1 MMKQQSNKLKMYDAP
16 RIKVVSFTIEQGF
29 GNSIQGNGSD
39 AVSSSGVIFGGPQ
52 DGLMNHSTGD
62 RSGLGFYNNGGNIFG
77 ETTGN

>member
-29 GNSIQGNGSD
+29 AGTIQGRGS
-39 AVSSSGVIFGGPQ
+39 AVTPSGVTFGGPQ

-77 ETTGN
+77 ETAGN

>member
-1 MMKQQSNKLKMYDAP
+1 MKQQSNKLKMYDAP

-52 DGLMNHSTGD
+52 DGLMNHSTDD
-62 RSGLGFYNNGGNIFG
+62 RSGLGFYNNGGSIFG
-77 ETTGN
+77 D

>member
-1 MMKQQSNKLKMYDAP
+1 MKKQSNKLKMYDAP

-29 GNSIQGNGSD
+29 GNSIQGNGN
-39 AVSSSGVIFGGPQ
+39 AVSSTTGVTFGGPQ

-62 RSGLGFYNNGGNIFG
+62 RSGLGFYNDGGNIFG

>member
-29 GNSIQGNGSD
+29 GNSILGRGS
-39 AVSSSGVIFGGPQ
+39 AVTSDGVIFGGQQ

-62 RSGLGFYNNGGNIFG
+62 RSGLGFYNDGGNIFG

>member
-1 MMKQQSNKLKMYDAP
+1 MKQQSNKLKMYDAP

-29 GNSIQGNGSD
+29 GNSIQGYGSD

-62 RSGLGFYNNGGNIFG
+62 RSGLGFYNDGGNIFG

>member
-29 GNSIQGNGSD
+29 GDSIQGHES
-39 AVSSSGVIFGGPQ
+39 AVTSAGVIFGGPQ

-77 ETTGN
+77 ETAGN